1 MNHHQCISISGGS
14 HVKSNALSNG
24 MPVWLVPEHWSNVW
38 TSINITLIAKFRT
51 EHVAGSTTHI
61 RRSMTELNK
70 SWIPSFAGSLIPPG
84 FIKLVE
90 RERDRT
96 IPPPRVRCRGMNPPT
111 PGNQIQPHLSIT
123 NNREKYSTRKA
134 WSRVPE
140 VTIEN
145 RKQETWA
152 FWTKY
157 STRIITIQSTPV
169 RDGFLLKLSE
179 HVANY
184 LLPYYP
190 LRALGWT
197 LTEYGDS
204 LQGLTTT
211 ELGNKFNRG
220 TSLRGSMLQELF
232 VYNCYISWTEGR
244 T

>member
-1 MNHHQCISISGGS
+1 M
-14 HVKSNALSNG
+14 
-24 MPVWLVPEHWSNVW
+24 
-38 TSINITLIAKFRT
+38 
-51 EHVAGSTTHI
+51 AGCTTHI
-61 RRSMTELNK
+61 GRGSSPTNHGYLHLLVRWYRPVSS
-70 SWIPSFAGSLIPPG
+70 SWLKENETGPFLHRECDAVEWTHQHLE
-84 FIKLVE
+84 IKYNCIYL
-90 RERDRT
+90 
-96 IPPPRVRCRGMNPPT
+96 
-111 PGNQIQPHLSIT
+111 
-123 NNREKYSTRKA
+123 
-134 WSRVPE
+134 PE

-190 LRALGWT
+190 LRALGWA

-211 ELGNKFNRG
+211 KLGNKFNRG
-220 TSLRGSMLQELF
+220 TSFRGSM
-232 VYNCYISWTEGR
+232 
-244 T
+244 